1 MSEYFRVLRRL
12 EREQAAP
19 PKPAARTMGSRV
31 RALVAVAT
39 PAVDRS
45 AAEPLLRQ
53 PPPDRAG
60 VYATLY
66 DNLRAAASGRPLRSL
81 VVAGAASAS
90 GVDRVVAG
98 LAAHVRRS
106 GQRVVLGRLSD
117 RDGRRRLVTVPSE
130 SEPGWNS
137 AAPLPLDLSSHAET
151 PAVGAWIRTHAG
163 AADVVCFAAGG
174 LDSVDAA
181 MLACA
186 CDGLVIVVYAE
197 HTARAEL
204 RAAAERAAA
213 VGCRV
218 LGLVV
223 VGSRDPL
230 PAWLRRLLP
239 AEPARR
245 AGGRD
250 A

>member
-12 EREQAAP
+12 ERERPAPQPKAAP
-19 PKPAARTMGSRV
+19 TAMGPRV
-31 RALVAVAT
+31 RALVSVAT
-39 PAVDRS
+39 PAADRA

-53 PPPDRAG
+53 PPPDRAA

-66 DNLRAAASGRPLRSL
+66 DNLRAVASGQPLRAL
-81 VVAGAASAS
+81 VVAGVVSAA

-98 LAAHVRRS
+98 LAAHVRRA

-117 RDGRRRLVTVPSE
+117 GDGRRRLVTVPSDG
-130 SEPGWNS
+130 EPSWSS
-137 AAPLPLDLSSHAET
+137 AAPLSLDLNSHAET
-151 PAVGAWIRTHAG
+151 AAIGEWIRGHVG
-163 AADVVCFAAGG
+163 AADLACVAAGG
-174 LDSVDAA
+174 LGSVDAA

-186 CDGLVIVVYAE
+186 CDGLVIVVDAE
-197 HTARAEL
+197 HTPRAAL
-204 RAAAERAAA
+204 RAAVARAGA
-213 VGCRV
+213 VGCRL

-230 PAWLRRLLP
+230 PAWLRGLLP
-239 AEPARR
+239 AEAPRLR
-245 AGGRD
+245 GRD

>member
-12 EREQAAP
+12 EHDQAGGPAPTAAP
-19 PKPAARTMGSRV
+19 RAMGARVRGLVSVTTPAAD
-31 RALVAVAT
+31 RA
-39 PAVDRS
+39 

-60 VYATLY
+60 VYAALY

-81 VVAGAASAS
+81 VVAGAVTAA
-90 GVDRVVAG
+90 GVDRTVAG
-98 LAAHVRRS
+98 LAAHVRRT

-117 RDGRRRLVTVPSE
+117 GDGRRRLVAVPQDG
-130 SEPGWNS
+130 EPGWSS
-137 AAPLPLDLSSHAET
+137 AAPLATDLASHAET
-151 PAVGAWIRTHAG
+151 AAVGEWIRAHAG
-163 AADVVCFAAGG
+163 AADLAVIAAGG
-174 LDSVDAA
+174 LTSVDAA

-186 CDGLVIVVYAE
+186 CDGLVIVA
-197 HTARAEL
+197 HAGQTPRAAL

-223 VGSRDPL
+223 IGGRDPL

-239 AEPARR
+239 VES
-245 AGGRD
+245 GGG